1 MHRSRQGCRF
11 VGQLVAMLW
20 LALAALPSAQRPLRP
35 LPEALAAASPEL
47 VDRLRADAFTY
58 FRFINRTWTARV
70 CEALADLTDAPIVRL
85 HGDAHVEQFAVTKD
99 AWGLGDFDDTTRGP
113 AFIDIVRFLGSI
125 DLAARQRGWTGDRE
139 ALFDRFLEGYRLG
152 LSNADYRPREPDI
165 VRRLRRQ
172 APKTRAAYLQWGESL
187 MQPME
192 EAEFKSVVRGMGD
205 FERFIRRERPELAP
219 EYFTVIR
226 AGYLRIGVG
235 SATTL
240 KVLIRL
246 QGPTTAPGD
255 DVLIEAKEVTNLE
268 GLGCL
273 EESKTPQAVRVIN
286 GTRQIGRLKH
296 DILAVGPTVLMPAAA
311 GRAQH
316 WLDWWIA
323 SWEPSYREVH
333 LSDLRSVTDLAEIA
347 FDSGVQ
353 LGANKT
359 VAVREQALASV
370 VKYEP
375 RLRKETSTIVDE
387 LLAGWRELAER

>member
-1 MHRSRQGCRF
+1 
-11 VGQLVAMLW
+11 
-20 LALAALPSAQRPLRP
+20 
-35 LPEALAAASPEL
+35 
-47 VDRLRADAFTY
+47 
-58 FRFINRTWTARV
+58 
-70 CEALADLTDAPIVRL
+70 
-85 HGDAHVEQFAVTKD
+85 
-99 AWGLGDFDDTTRGP
+99 
-113 AFIDIVRFLGSI
+113 
-125 DLAARQRGWTGDRE
+125 
-139 ALFDRFLEGYRLG
+139 
-152 LSNADYRPREPDI
+152 
-165 VRRLRRQ
+165 
-172 APKTRAAYLQWGESL
+172 
-187 MQPME
+187 
-192 EAEFKSVVRGMGD
+192 
-205 FERFIRRERPELAP
+205 
-219 EYFTVIR
+219 
-226 AGYLRIGVG
+226 
-235 SATTL
+235 
-240 KVLIRL
+240 
-246 QGPTTAPGD
+246 
-255 DVLIEAKEVTNLE
+255 
-268 GLGCL
+268 
-273 EESKTPQAVRVIN
+273 VIN